1 MAIMPSKT
9 LPMEL
14 LRGIPFFKTIKKAD
28 LKRLADLSNIREF
41 PKKAIIFTKAEVGEH
56 MFVVVSGRI
65 KIYIHSAARKRKTFA
80 YLTKGAFFGEMALLG
95 GDTRSASAQAVVD
108 SKLLLIKKKDFDALL
123 KKDWDM
129 TYYLLRA
136 VCARLRR
143 SNEEVENLLF
153 RNILGRVSKT
163 LWDLAQDGGKAID
176 GGILLSTPFI
186 HQELADLVGTTR
198 EPLAR
203 AISTLRKAK
212 LLEVRDGRF
221 FIKDPKRFEGL
232 SLSGS

>member
-1 MAIMPSKT
+1 MAIMPGKE
-9 LPMEL
+9 PYIDI
-14 LRGIPFFKTIKKAD
+14 LRGIPFFKSIKKGD
-28 LKRLADLSNIREF
+28 LKRIATLSNIREF
-41 PKKAIIFTKAEVGEH
+41 PKKSIVFTKAETGEH

-108 SKLLLIKKKDFDALL
+108 SELLLISKKDFNDLL
-123 KKDWDM
+123 RKDWDM

-163 LWDLAQDGGKAID
+163 LWDLARDGGKETD
-176 GGILLSTPFI
+176 GGILLTTPYI

-203 AISTLRKAK
+203 AISTLRKAN
-212 LLEVRDGRF
+212 LIEIRDGRF
-221 FIKDPKRFEGL
+221 FIKDPQRLEGL